1 MSAPQ
6 RPELKYAVN
15 FIHRQT
21 GERREAIVSF
31 VDLSPE
37 ARKFLDHNRITRPD
51 AAPCIER
58 ALAYDSW
65 VGVNA
70 NPQLQSS
77 WQAPLDS
84 PSMAAMPPREG

>member
-37 ARKFLDHNRITRPD
+37 ARKFLDRNRITRPD

-58 ALAYDSW
+58 ALAYDLARKQVPGEFFYDFEDPNSCR
-65 VGVNA
+65 VVH
-70 NPQLQSS
+70 
-77 WQAPLDS
+77 
-84 PSMAAMPPREG
+84 